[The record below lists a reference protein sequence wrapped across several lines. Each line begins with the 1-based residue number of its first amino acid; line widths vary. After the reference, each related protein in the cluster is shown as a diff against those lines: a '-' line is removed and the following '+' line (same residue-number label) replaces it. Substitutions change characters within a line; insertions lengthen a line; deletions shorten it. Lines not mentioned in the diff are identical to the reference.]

1 MKDLLPF
8 TLQGKEAWGT
18 MIVVMFLVQQLPSVP
33 PEHFLYVLIVIT
45 VLTIVA
51 CLARIADKYMKLKFG
66 IVDEIEVIEKEGGE
80 EPAPPKIETSS
91 PPTDER

>member
-51 CLARIADKYMKLKFG
+51 CLR
-66 IVDEIEVIEKEGGE
+66 E
-80 EPAPPKIETSS
+80 
-91 PPTDER
+91 

>member
-51 CLARIADKYMKLKFG
+51 CLARIADKYMRLKFG
-66 IVDEIEVIEKEGGE
+66 IVDEIEVIKEEGG
-80 EPAPPKIETSS
+80 EPAPPKIETPS
-91 PPTDER
+91 PSTDER